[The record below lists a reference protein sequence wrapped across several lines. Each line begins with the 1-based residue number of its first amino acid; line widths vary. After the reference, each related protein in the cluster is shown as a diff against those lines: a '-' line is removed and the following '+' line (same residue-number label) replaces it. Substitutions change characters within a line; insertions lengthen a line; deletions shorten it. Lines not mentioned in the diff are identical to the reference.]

1 MEFARSCGDD
11 HRPTPVEVR
20 ESLRAGAIWVGAR
33 DLPDVDAWADFEA
46 APGLVH
52 QRMVSRLKEGRC
64 PSLARAFPL
73 PKPGKDEVRRMAWL
87 HPYDEI
93 FLRIIVG
100 RVASAI
106 DAALGPDVFS
116 YRLVDPPPGWSVQ
129 DVREAFRLRRERG
142 KRLLADECCIALAVT
157 DLRHYYPSITP
168 EVVVEA
174 LRKAE
179 PSSAAISA
187 IGGFL
192 RELVAMGAPA
202 GLPVGPEASGLLGNI
217 VLLTVDEAVSE
228 RIHGHIRYMDDSW
241 MFLRA
246 GSEWPEV
253 YEAYTASAS
262 TIGLEAN
269 TSKVA
274 VYDKCSGAAE
284 NAMQHEEIAYLV
296 SDDSRHRTPQMSA
309 EHLRSQLSLED
320 RDWALVSFL
329 LGSLRHARS
338 TQGLAVLYDY
348 PEVLQEMPRHAG
360 RYLTAIASCKQ
371 SRGQID
377 RDWLID
383 RATGPH
389 TSRTLAG
396 QLQACR
402 VASQLRLGKHHGE
415 RLEELVTDTSL
426 RYHVPLQA
434 WAAKAWGA
442 SKAHKPGR
450 AIEYACHL
458 GDFSVRRAFALTIH
472 PDASTP
478 SRRACWRRKLSSID
492 ADLEPTLARL
502 R

>member
-1 MEFARSCGDD
+1 MGFSRSWGDD
-11 HRPTPVEVR
+11 HRPTLSEVR

-52 QRMVSRLKEGRC
+52 QRMVSRVMEGRC
-64 PSLARAFPL
+64 PSLAHAFPL

-87 HPYDEI
+87 NLYDELL
-93 FLRIIVG
+93 LRIIVG
-100 RVASAI
+100 RVASSI
-106 DAALGPDVFS
+106 DAALGPDVLS
-116 YRLVDPPPGWSVQ
+116 YRLVDQPPGWSVQ
-129 DVREAFRLRRERG
+129 DIREAFRLRRERG

-157 DLRHYYPSITP
+157 DLRQYYPSITP
-168 EVVVEA
+168 EVVMEA

-179 PSSAAISA
+179 PSSAAIPA

-192 RELVAMGAPA
+192 RELVAVGAPV

-228 RIHGHIRYMDDSW
+228 RVCGHVRYMDDSW

-246 GSEWPEV
+246 ASDWPEV
-253 YEAYTASAS
+253 YEAYAASAS
-262 TIGLEAN
+262 TLGLKAN
-269 TSKVA
+269 ASKVA

-284 NAMQHEEIAYLV
+284 KALQHEEIAYLV
-296 SDDSRHRTPQMSA
+296 SDASRHRTPQMSA
-309 EHLRSQLSLED
+309 EQLRSQLSRD
-320 RDWALVSFL
+320 DPDWALASFH

-338 TQGLAVLYDY
+338 THGLAVLYDY
-348 PEVLQEMPRHAG
+348 PEVLQELPRHTG
-360 RYLTAIASCKQ
+360 RYLAGLASCKQ
-371 SRGQID
+371 GRGQID
-377 RDWLID
+377 RDWLMD

-389 TSRTLAG
+389 TSRSLAG

-415 RLEELVTDTSL
+415 RLEDLATDTNL
-426 RYHVPLQA
+426 LGHVPLQA
-434 WAAKAWGA
+434 WAARAWGA

-450 AIEYACHL
+450 AVEYACHL
-458 GDFSVRRAFALTIH
+458 GDFSVRRALALTIH

-478 SRRACWRRKLSSID
+478 SRRACWRRKLSSVD

-502 R
+502 S